1 VKKAPEVLPSHRPAH
16 RPSRRAQITSS
27 ALSLFARTP
36 YDEVTVSDIA
46 ANADL
51 TPAAVYYH
59 FDGKEQIL
67 IEAMREFSEQ
77 FLRVASDAFAASDE
91 IGVVVATLLSYARS
105 RRTAALVFFVTT
117 AGLSLGFEAH
127 RKLVRAELSELF
139 ALAARRERPKI
150 SQAEAGVVGATLVS
164 LIEVSS
170 VAALRGERSFTTLG
184 ARRSVAAV
192 SELARRIVGP

>member
-1 VKKAPEVLPSHRPAH
+1 M
-16 RPSRRAQITSS
+16 
-27 ALSLFARTP
+27 
-36 YDEVTVSDIA
+36 SDIA
-46 ANADL
+46 AHADL

-67 IEAMREFSEQ
+67 IEAMREFSEE
-77 FLRVASDAFAASDE
+77 FLRVASDAVTASDE
-91 IGVVVATLLSYARS
+91 IGTVVATLLSYARS

-127 RKLVRAELSELF
+127 RKLFRAELADLL
-139 ALAARRERPKI
+139 AVAARRERPKI

-184 ARRSVAAV
+184 ARRSVEAV